1 MGRGDSKPS
10 SRDQSEEVSSSEHS
24 DDEDAPKVSERGRHF
39 STLFVTLHD
48 YLSTLGGA
56 MKLKLAPFCSF

>member
-24 DDEDAPKVSERGRHF
+24 DDEDAPKVSGEAF
-39 STLFVTLHD
+39 LNLVVTLHG
-48 YLSTLGGA
+48 YISITTYTGRFLNPL
-56 MKLKLAPFCSF
+56 L